1 MTARLLLVVLMTA
14 LALAITGCGGDD
26 DEETSASGEETV
38 TQTETTEDTTEAEE
52 TTEAEAIEEEG
63 TSNAPNAGGE
73 PVRSERVE
81 MLDFEFDPQD
91 VTIAVGGK
99 VTWINAGET
108 VHNAVAD
115 DDSFATED
123 LDAGK
128 IASETF
134 DEAGSYPYICTIHP
148 QMTGTIEVVE

>member
-1 MTARLLLVVLMTA
+1 MISAHTRLLLIALVAA
-14 LALAITGCGGDD
+14 LALAISGCGGDD
-26 DEETSASGEETV
+26 DETSASSEETV
-38 TQTETTEDTTEAEE
+38 TQTETTEE
-52 TTEAEAIEEEG
+52 TTEAEAPDEEG

-73 PVRSERVE
+73 PVRSERIE

-91 VTIAVGGK
+91 VTVAVGGK
-99 VTWINAGET
+99 VTWINAGQAP
-108 VHNAVAD
+108 HNATAD